1 MITLNQKQLI
11 GWVLAI
17 AAINWGL
24 AGVLNINLVEMILGT
39 GTILA
44 KVAYAIIGVVG
55 VYKGYYMLTMK
66 KK

>member
-1 MITLNQKQLI
+1 MNQKHLI

-24 AGVLNINLVEMILGT
+24 VGVLNINLVEMILGA
-39 GTILA
+39 GSILT
-44 KVAYAIIGVVG
+44 KIAYAIIGVVG
-55 VYKGYYMLTMK
+55 AYKVYYMLTMK